1 MICLFD
7 GFVYLLFV
15 SGLIVCLVVSYLF
28 VDLFV
33 CCFVLLCWFL
43 ICLIRLV
50 WWAIAGSGCVSFTF
64 GVIWNFCGWFV
75 VDSGVVCLLG
85 VCC

>member
-1 MICLFD
+1 MICLVD

-43 ICLIRLV
+43 VCLIRLV
-50 WWAIAGSGCVSFTF
+50 W
-64 GVIWNFCGWFV
+64 
-75 VDSGVVCLLG
+75 
-85 VCC
+85 

>member
-43 ICLIRLV
+43 ICLIR
-50 WWAIAGSGCVSFTF
+50 WF
-64 GVIWNFCGWFV
+64 GERSRV
-75 VDSGVVCLLG
+75 VVVFRLRS
-85 VCC
+85 V